1 MPTPQGAPGPH
12 ADIAP
17 LVRFSTW
24 PARRKPG
31 YGWGRVVLGFVALLG
46 GVVLVS
52 LAAAVALATAQSGPM
67 GPIRAVLSSAVPVAV
82 WSVATLV
89 VARAFF
95 GMRPG
100 DLLSWL
106 PGMRW
111 GVLGRALVVSLGLYA
126 VGLQALEG

>member
-1 MPTPQGAPGPH
+1 M
-12 ADIAP
+12 
-17 LVRFSTW
+17 
-24 PARRKPG
+24 
-31 YGWGRVVLGFVALLG
+31 
-46 GVVLVS
+46 

-67 GPIRAVLSSAVPVAV
+67 GPIRAVLSSAVPVAL

-89 VARAFF
+89 VARAVF